1 MNSINNQK
9 LYDFITEDPSILTN
23 KWLSK
28 RSNNPASVYSCDN
41 HQAETR
47 LREQNG
53 LIIKTLAKVL
63 IAADN
68 NVNEEIK
75 TWAQTVAMDRVET
88 RTPIHEVI
96 HQFGVF
102 RGIFTEH
109 IHQFVI
115 ENKADITDSEI
126 LHWGTLIHS
135 TFDTIIEIFA
145 EKYYGYYHD
154 RLSVQSEL
162 INELSAPIIP
172 LSDSIG
178 VLPLVGEI
186 DTQRAKYI
194 TESILMQSKDYRLT
208 HLFID
213 LSGVSIIDTMVA
225 NQLFQ
230 IIDILKVIG
239 VKVHISG
246 IRPEIAQTAVQL
258 GINFHKVPTQATLK
272 HALKANKIVISNT
285 IAELK

>member
-1 MNSINNQK
+1 MNSINNKK

-41 HQAETR
+41 HQAEAR

-53 LIIKTLAKVL
+53 LFIKTLAKVL
-63 IAADN
+63 IVAHKD
-68 NVNEEIK
+68 VNEEIK
-75 TWAQTVAMDRVET
+75 SWAQTVAMDRVET

-102 RGIFTEH
+102 RGIFWEH
-109 IHQFVI
+109 IHQFIIV
-115 ENKADITDSEI
+115 NRGDITDSEI
-126 LHWGTLIHS
+126 LQWSKLIHS
-135 TFDTIIEIFA
+135 TFDTIIETFA

-162 INELSAPIIP
+162 INELSAPVIP

-194 TESILMQSKDYRLT
+194 TESILMQSKNYSLT

-230 IIDILKVIG
+230 IIDILKLIG

-272 HALKANKIVISNT
+272 QALKANKILMSDT
-285 IAELK
+285 HMA

>member
-1 MNSINNQK
+1 MNSSYNKK
-9 LYDFITEDPSILTN
+9 LYDFITEDPSILTD
-23 KWLSK
+23 KWLSTRANK
-28 RSNNPASVYSCDN
+28 PSSVYSCDN
-41 HQAETR
+41 HQAEAR
-47 LREQNG
+47 LREQNA
-53 LIIKTLAKVL
+53 LFIKTVAKVL
-63 IAADN
+63 ISSNDE
-68 NVNEEIK
+68 VNQEIK
-75 TWAQTVAMDRVET
+75 TWAQTVALDRVET

-96 HQFGVF
+96 HQFKVF
-102 RGIFTEH
+102 RGIFWDH
-109 IHQFVI
+109 IGQFVM
-115 ENKADITDSEI
+115 ENKGEISESEI
-126 LHWGTLIHS
+126 FQWSSLIHS
-135 TFDTIIEIFA
+135 TFDTIIETFA
-145 EKYYGYYHD
+145 EQYFTYYNG

-194 TESILMQSKDYRLT
+194 TESVLMQSKDYRLT

-230 IIDILKVIG
+230 IIDILKLIG
-239 VKVHISG
+239 VTVHISG

-258 GINFHKVPTQATLK
+258 GINFNKISTQANLK
-272 HALKANKIVISNT
+272 QALKANKILISD
-285 IAELK
+285 ISQ

>member
-1 MNSINNQK
+1 MNSTNNKK

-23 KWLSK
+23 KWLS
-28 RSNNPASVYSCDN
+28 RRANNPASVYSCDN
-41 HQAETR
+41 HHAEVR

-53 LIIKTLAKVL
+53 LFIKTLAKVL
-63 IAADN
+63 IADN

-75 TWAQTVAMDRVET
+75 AWAQTVAMDRVET

-102 RGIFTEH
+102 RGIFWEH
-109 IHQFVI
+109 IHLFI
-115 ENKADITDSEI
+115 MENKVDITDSEI
-126 LHWGTLIHS
+126 LQWSKLIHS
-135 TFDTIIEIFA
+135 TFDTIIETFA

-154 RLSVQSEL
+154 RLLMQSEL
-162 INELSAPIIP
+162 INELSAPVIP

-194 TESILMQSKDYRLT
+194 TESILIQSKDYRLT

-230 IIDILKVIG
+230 IIGILKLIG

-246 IRPEIAQTAVQL
+246 IRPEIAQTAVHL
-258 GINFHKVPTQATLK
+258 GINFNKIPTQATLK
-272 HALKANKIVISNT
+272 QALKANKILISDT
-285 IAELK
+285 HMA

>member
-1 MNSINNQK
+1 MNSTNNMK

-28 RSNNPASVYSCDN
+28 RANNPASVYSCDN
-41 HQAETR
+41 HQAEAR

-53 LIIKTLAKVL
+53 LFIKTVAKVL
-63 IAADN
+63 VASEN
-68 NVNEEIK
+68 EVNQEIK
-75 TWAQTVAMDRVET
+75 TWAQTVAVDRVET

-96 HQFGVF
+96 HQFGIF
-102 RGIFTEH
+102 RGIFWEH

-115 ENKADITDSEI
+115 ENKGEISDSEI
-126 LHWGTLIHS
+126 LHWSTLIHS
-135 TFDTIIEIFA
+135 TFDTIIETFA
-145 EKYYGYYHD
+145 EKYYNYYND

-194 TESILMQSKDYRLT
+194 TESVLMQCKDYSLT

-230 IIDILKVIG
+230 IIDILKLIG

-258 GINFHKVPTQATLK
+258 GINFHKVPTQATLRQ
-272 HALKANKIVISNT
+272 ALKANKILISDT
-285 IAELK
+285 HMARK

>member
-1 MNSINNQK
+1 MNPNNQK

-28 RSNNPASVYSCDN
+28 RANDPTSVYSSCDN
-41 HQAETR
+41 HRAEDR

-53 LIIKTLAKVL
+53 LFIRTVASVL
-63 IAADN
+63 VTSEN
-68 NVNEEIK
+68 EVNQEIK
-75 TWAQTVAMDRVET
+75 TWAQAVAMDRVET
-88 RTPIHEVI
+88 RTPLHEVI
-96 HQFGVF
+96 HQFKVF
-102 RGIFTEH
+102 RGIFWEH
-109 IHQFVI
+109 VHLFVM
-115 ENKADITDSEI
+115 ENKGEISDTEI
-126 LHWGTLIHS
+126 LHWSTLIHS
-135 TFDTIIEIFA
+135 TFDTIIETFA
-145 EKYYGYYHD
+145 EEYYNYYND
-154 RLSVQSEL
+154 RISVQSEL

-178 VLPLVGEI
+178 VLPLVGDI
-186 DTQRAKYI
+186 DTQRAKHI
-194 TESILMQSKDYRLT
+194 TESVLMQSKDYHLT

-230 IIDILKVIG
+230 IIDILKLIG

-272 HALKANKIVISNT
+272 QALKANKIVLSNT
-285 IAELK
+285 IDDQK

>member
-1 MNSINNQK
+1 MNSNNKK

-23 KWLSK
+23 KWLSM
-28 RSNNPASVYSCDN
+28 RANNPTSVYSCDN
-41 HQAETR
+41 HQAENR

-53 LIIKTLAKVL
+53 LFIRTVASVL
-63 IAADN
+63 IASEN
-68 NVNEEIK
+68 EVNQEIK

-96 HQFGVF
+96 HQFGIF
-102 RGIFTEH
+102 RGIFWEH
-109 IHQFVI
+109 IHQYVI
-115 ENKADITDSEI
+115 DNKGEISDSEI
-126 LHWGTLIHS
+126 LHWSTLIHS
-135 TFDTIIEIFA
+135 TFDTIIETFA
-145 EKYYGYYHD
+145 EKYYDYYND
-154 RLSVQSEL
+154 RLSVQGEL

-194 TESILMQSKDYRLT
+194 TESVLMQSKNYNLT

-230 IIDILKVIG
+230 LIDILKLIG

-246 IRPEIAQTAVQL
+246 IRPEIAQTAIQL

-272 HALKANKIVISNT
+272 QALKANKILISDT
-285 IAELK
+285 HMAQK

>member
-1 MNSINNQK
+1 MNSNNKK
-9 LYDFITEDPSILTN
+9 LYDFITEDPSILTD
-23 KWLSK
+23 KWLSM
-28 RSNNPASVYSCDN
+28 RANNPTSVYSCDN
-41 HQAETR
+41 HQAENR

-53 LIIKTLAKVL
+53 LFIRTVAKVL
-63 IAADN
+63 VESVDE
-68 NVNEEIK
+68 VNEEIK

-96 HQFGVF
+96 HQFGIF
-102 RGIFTEH
+102 RGIFWEH
-109 IHQFVI
+109 IHQFSI
-115 ENKADITDSEI
+115 ENKGGISDSEI
-126 LHWGTLIHS
+126 LHWSTLIHS

-145 EKYYGYYHD
+145 EEYYNYYND

-178 VLPLVGEI
+178 VLPLVGEM
-186 DTQRAKYI
+186 DTKRARYI
-194 TESILMQSKDYRLT
+194 TESVLMQSKDYNLT

-230 IIDILKVIG
+230 IIDILKLIG
-239 VKVHISG
+239 VKVYISG
-246 IRPEIAQTAVQL
+246 IRPEIAQTAIQL

-272 HALKANKIVISNT
+272 QALKANKILISDT
-285 IAELK
+285 HMARK

>member
-1 MNSINNQK
+1 MNSNNKK

-23 KWLSK
+23 KWLSM
-28 RSNNPASVYSCDN
+28 RANNPTSVYSCDN
-41 HQAETR
+41 LQAENR

-53 LIIKTLAKVL
+53 LFIRTVANVL
-63 IAADN
+63 VASEN
-68 NVNEEIK
+68 EVNQEIK

-96 HQFGVF
+96 HQFGIF
-102 RGIFTEH
+102 RGIFWEH

-115 ENKADITDSEI
+115 ENKGEISDSEI
-126 LHWGTLIHS
+126 LHWSTLIHS
-135 TFDTIIEIFA
+135 TFDTIIETFA
-145 EKYYGYYHD
+145 EKYYNYYND

-194 TESILMQSKDYRLT
+194 TESVLMQSKDYHLT

-230 IIDILKVIG
+230 IIDILKLIG
-239 VKVHISG
+239 VKVYISG
-246 IRPEIAQTAVQL
+246 IRPEIAQTAIQL

-272 HALKANKIVISNT
+272 QALKANKILISDT
-285 IAELK
+285 HMAQM

>member
-1 MNSINNQK
+1 MNSNNQK

-28 RSNNPASVYSCDN
+28 RANDPTSVYSSCDN
-41 HQAETR
+41 HRAEDR

-53 LIIKTLAKVL
+53 LFIRTVASVL
-63 IAADN
+63 VASEN
-68 NVNEEIK
+68 EVNQEIK
-75 TWAQTVAMDRVET
+75 TWAQAVAMDRVET
-88 RTPIHEVI
+88 RTPLHEVI
-96 HQFGVF
+96 HQFKVF
-102 RGIFTEH
+102 RGIFWEH
-109 IHQFVI
+109 VHLFVM
-115 ENKADITDSEI
+115 ENKGEVSDTEI
-126 LHWGTLIHS
+126 LHWSTLIHS
-135 TFDTIIEIFA
+135 TFDTIIETFA
-145 EKYYGYYHD
+145 EKYYNYYND
-154 RLSVQSEL
+154 RISVQSEL

-178 VLPLVGEI
+178 VLPLVGDI
-186 DTQRAKYI
+186 DTQRAKHI
-194 TESILMQSKDYRLT
+194 TESVLMQSKDYHLT

-230 IIDILKVIG
+230 IIDILKLIG

-258 GINFHKVPTQATLK
+258 GINFHKTPTQATLK
-272 HALKANKIVISNT
+272 QALKANKIVLSNT
-285 IAELK
+285 IDDQK

>member
-1 MNSINNQK
+1 MNSNNQK
-9 LYDFITEDPSILTN
+9 LYEFITEDPSILTN

-28 RSNNPASVYSCDN
+28 RANDPTSVYSSCDN
-41 HQAETR
+41 QRAEDR

-53 LIIKTLAKVL
+53 LFIRTVASVLVASENEVDEGIIK
-63 IAADN
+63 
-68 NVNEEIK
+68 
-75 TWAQTVAMDRVET
+75 WAQTVAMDRVET
-88 RTPIHEVI
+88 RTPLHEVI
-96 HQFGVF
+96 HQFKVF
-102 RGIFTEH
+102 RGIFWEH
-109 IHQFVI
+109 VHLFVM
-115 ENKADITDSEI
+115 ENKGKISDTEI
-126 LHWGTLIHS
+126 LHWSTLIHS
-135 TFDTIIEIFA
+135 TFDTIIETFA
-145 EKYYGYYHD
+145 EKYYNYYND

-194 TESILMQSKDYRLT
+194 TESVLIQSKDYHLT

-230 IIDILKVIG
+230 IIDILKLIG

-272 HALKANKIVISNT
+272 QALKANRIVLSNT
-285 IAELK
+285 IEDQK

>member
-1 MNSINNQK
+1 MDFDNNKK

-23 KWLSK
+23 KWLST
-28 RSNNPASVYSCDN
+28 RPSNPTSVYSSDN
-41 HQAETR
+41 HQAEAK

-53 LIIKTLAKVL
+53 LFIKTVAKVL
-63 IAADN
+63 VATE
-68 NVNEEIK
+68 NEVDQEIK
-75 TWAQTVAMDRVET
+75 AWARTVAVDRVET
-88 RTPIHEVI
+88 RTPIHEII
-96 HQFGVF
+96 HQFRVF
-102 RGIFTEH
+102 RGVFWEH
-109 IHQFVI
+109 ISQFVM
-115 ENKADITDSEI
+115 ENKEEISGTEI
-126 LHWGTLIHS
+126 LEWSSLIHS
-135 TFDTIIEIFA
+135 TFDIIIETLT
-145 EKYYGYYHD
+145 EEYHHYYND

-186 DTQRAKYI
+186 DTKRAKYI
-194 TESILMQSKDYRLT
+194 TESVLMQSKDYRIT

-230 IIDILKVIG
+230 IIDILKLIG
-239 VKVHISG
+239 VKVYISG

-258 GINFHKVPTQATLK
+258 GINFHKIPTQATLK
-272 HALKANKIVISNT
+272 QALKANKIIISDLHT
-285 IAELK
+285 AQK

>member
-1 MNSINNQK
+1 MTSTNNIK
-9 LYDFITEDPSILTN
+9 LYDFITENPSILTN
-23 KWLSK
+23 KWLSM
-28 RSNNPASVYSCDN
+28 RANNPTSVYSCDN
-41 HQAETR
+41 HQAEAR

-53 LIIKTLAKVL
+53 LFIKTVAKVL
-63 IAADN
+63 VAPGN
-68 NVNEEIK
+68 EVNEEIK

-102 RGIFTEH
+102 RGILWEH
-109 IHQFVI
+109 IHQFVV
-115 ENKADITDSEI
+115 ENKGGISDSEI
-126 LHWGTLIHS
+126 LHWSTLIHS
-135 TFDTIIEIFA
+135 TFDTIIETFA
-145 EKYYGYYHD
+145 EKYYNYYND

-194 TESILMQSKDYRLT
+194 TESILIQSKDYSLT

-230 IIDILKVIG
+230 IIDILKLIG
-239 VKVHISG
+239 VKVYISG

-258 GINFHKVPTQATLK
+258 GINFNKIPTQATLK
-272 HALKANKIVISNT
+272 QALKANKILISD
-285 IAELK
+285 IHMSQK

>member
-1 MNSINNQK
+1 MNSNNKK

-23 KWLSK
+23 KWLSM
-28 RSNNPASVYSCDN
+28 RANNPTSVYSCDN
-41 HQAETR
+41 HQAENR

-53 LIIKTLAKVL
+53 LFIRTVAKVL
-63 IAADN
+63 VASEN
-68 NVNEEIK
+68 EVNQEIK

-102 RGIFTEH
+102 RGIFWEH
-109 IHQFVI
+109 IHQYVI
-115 ENKADITDSEI
+115 ENKGEISDSEI
-126 LHWGTLIHS
+126 LNWSTLIHS
-135 TFDTIIEIFA
+135 TFDTIIETFA
-145 EKYYGYYHD
+145 EKYYNYYND

-194 TESILMQSKDYRLT
+194 TESILMQSKDYNLT

-230 IIDILKVIG
+230 IIDILKLIG
-239 VKVHISG
+239 VKVYISG
-246 IRPEIAQTAVQL
+246 IRPEIAQTAIQL

-272 HALKANKIVISNT
+272 QALKANKILISDT
-285 IAELK
+285 HMAQM

>member
-1 MNSINNQK
+1 MNSTNNKK

-28 RSNNPASVYSCDN
+28 RSNTPASVYSCDN
-41 HQAETR
+41 HHAEVR

-53 LIIKTLAKVL
+53 LFIKTVAKVL
-63 IAADN
+63 VASE
-68 NVNEEIK
+68 NEVKQEII
-75 TWAQTVAMDRVET
+75 TWAQTVAVDRVET

-96 HQFGVF
+96 HQFGIF
-102 RGIFTEH
+102 RGIFWEH
-109 IHQFVI
+109 IHQFVML
-115 ENKADITDSEI
+115 NKGETSDSEI
-126 LHWGTLIHS
+126 LHWSTLIHS
-135 TFDTIIEIFA
+135 TFDTIIETFA
-145 EKYYGYYHD
+145 EKYYNYYND

-194 TESILMQSKDYRLT
+194 TESVLMQSKDYSLT

-230 IIDILKVIG
+230 IIDILKLIG

-246 IRPEIAQTAVQL
+246 IRPEIAQTAIQL

-272 HALKANKIVISNT
+272 QALKANKILISDT
-285 IAELK
+285 HMARK